1 MKKYSIIALTI
12 VLAMSLAA
20 CGRRNDTPDTG
31 MTILPSMDPTI
42 DTNIPDPEVD
52 TKMPM
57 YTDGTDPSDWTDQV
71 PESNATDGQSRNG
84 F

>member
-1 MKKYSIIALTI
+1 MKKYSIFALAI
-12 VLAMSLAA
+12 LLSLCLAA
-20 CGRRNDTPDTG
+20 CGRGNDTPDTG

-42 DTNIPDPEVD
+42 DTNIPDPDVD

-57 YTDGTDPSDWTDQV
+57 YTDGTDAGDLTDPTQGG
-71 PESNATDGQSRNG
+71 NATDSHSRTG